1 MSRKVILFEEILVL
15 FLPLFYNSHGYFVP
29 QGSVGFGFNDYFTLT
44 NTTKHTYG
52 QAFDSEPYSITNS
65 TTNITSSFSVN
76 FFFAIVPEHKQQ
88 GSHGMA
94 FVISP
99 TRGFPGASSD
109 QYLGIFNETTNGKTS
124 NNVIAIELD
133 IHKDEEFGDI
143 DDNHVGININGMRSI
158 LSAPAGYYD
167 DKDGNFKNLSLIS
180 RKVMRLSI
188 VYSQP
193 EKQLNVTLFPAELS
207 VPPIKP
213 LLSLNRDLSPYL
225 LEKMYLGFTA
235 STGSVG
241 AIHYMMG
248 WFISGEVE
256 YPRLEFGRLPILPP
270 YPKKPSH
277 RTRTILVICLTVSV
291 IAAFV
296 ASGIGFV
303 FYLRH
308 KNVKEVLEEWEIQY
322 GPHRFAYKELFNATK
337 GFKEKQLLGRGGF
350 GQVYKGTLPGSDAEI
365 AVKRTCH
372 DSRQGMSEFLAEIS
386 TIGRLRHPNL
396 VRLLGY
402 CRHKEDLYLV
412 YDFMPNGSLDKYIN
426 HSNTS
431 ENKEGLTWEQRFK
444 IIKNVAS
451 ALLYLHQEWVQVIIH
466 RDIKPANVLIDHEM
480 NARLGDFGLAKL
492 YDQGFD
498 PETSKVAGTFGYM
511 APEFLRTGRATTST
525 DVYAFGMV
533 MLEVVCGRR
542 LIERRAAENEE
553 VLVDWVLELWEK
565 GEDIL
570 DAVEESIRKEQE
582 RGQLELVLKLG
593 VLCSHQAASIR
604 PAMSAVMR
612 FLNGVSQLPDN
623 LLDVVRDEKSRGWPE
638 QMEMLF
644 DVDLSG
650 TSRFTDSLVSHGR

>member
-1 MSRKVILFEEILVL
+1 
-15 FLPLFYNSHGYFVP
+15 
-29 QGSVGFGFNDYFTLT
+29 
-44 NTTKHTYG
+44 
-52 QAFDSEPYSITNS
+52 
-65 TTNITSSFSVN
+65 
-76 FFFAIVPEHKQQ
+76 
-88 GSHGMA
+88 MA

-99 TRGFPGASSD
+99 TRGLPGASSD
-109 QYLGIFNETTNGKTS
+109 QYLGIFNETTNGKAS

-143 DDNHVGININGMRSI
+143 DDNHVGVNINCMRSVV
-158 LSAPAGYYD
+158 SASAGYYD
-167 DKDGNFKNLSLIS
+167 DKDGKFRNLSLIS
-180 RKVMRLSI
+180 RNVMRLSI

-193 EKQLNVTLFPAELS
+193 DKQLNVTLFPANIS
-207 VPPIKP
+207 VPPRKP
-213 LLSLNRDLSPYL
+213 LLSLSKDLSPYL
-225 LEKMYLGFTA
+225 LEEEMYLGFTA

-241 AIHYMMG
+241 AIHYMTG
-248 WFISGEVE
+248 WFITGEIE
-256 YPRLEFGRLPILPP
+256 FPRLEFGMLPILPP
-270 YPKKPSH
+270 YPKKSSQ
-277 RTRTILVICLTVSV
+277 RTKTILAVCLTVSV
-291 IAAFV
+291 IAAFI
-296 ASGIGFV
+296 ASWFGFV

-308 KNVKEVLEEWEIQY
+308 KKVKEVLEEWEIQY
-322 GPHRFAYKELFNATK
+322 GPHRFAYKELFDATK

-365 AVKRTCH
+365 AVKRTSH

-412 YDFMPNGSLDKYIN
+412 YDFMPNGSLDKYLYYRN
-426 HSNTS
+426 N
-431 ENKEGLTWEQRFK
+431 ENQERLTWEQRFK

-498 PETSKVAGTFGYM
+498 PETSKVAGTLGYI

-525 DVYAFGMV
+525 DVYAFGLV

-542 LIERRAAENEE
+542 LIERRAGEEQE
-553 VLVDWVLELWEK
+553 VLVDWILELWEK
-565 GEDIL
+565 GDDIL
-570 DAVEESIRKEQE
+570 VAVEENIRQEQN

-604 PAMSAVMR
+604 PAMGAVMR
-612 FLNGVSQLPDN
+612 ILNGVSELPDN
-623 LLDVVRDEKSRGWPE
+623 LLDVVRDENLRGWPE
-638 QMEMLF
+638 KPMELLF
-644 DVDLSG
+644 DVNSLG
-650 TSRFTDSLVSHGR
+650 TSTYTHSLVSHGR

>member
-1 MSRKVILFEEILVL
+1 MFLLFEAVLVL
-15 FLPLFYNSHGYFVP
+15 FFHNSHGYFIP
-29 QGSVGFGFNDYFTLT
+29 TGSVGIGYNGYFTLT
-44 NTTKHTYG
+44 NTTKHTHG
-52 QAFDSEPYSITNS
+52 QAFDSNPVTFTNS
-65 TTNITSSFSVN
+65 STNITTSFSIN
-76 FFFAIVPEHKQQ
+76 FFFAIVPEHDQQ

-99 TRGFPGASSD
+99 TRGLPGASSD
-109 QYLGIFNETTNGKTS
+109 QYLGIFNETTNGKAS

-143 DDNHVGININGMRSI
+143 DDNHVGFR
-158 LSAPAGYYD
+158 
-167 DKDGNFKNLSLIS
+167 NLSLIS
-180 RKVMRLSI
+180 RNVMRLSI

-193 EKQLNVTLFPAELS
+193 DKQLNVTLFPANIS
-207 VPPIKP
+207 VPPRKP
-213 LLSLNRDLSPYL
+213 LLSLSKDLSPYL
-225 LEKMYLGFTA
+225 LEEEMYLGFTA

-241 AIHYMMG
+241 AIHYMTG
-248 WFISGEVE
+248 WFITGEIE
-256 YPRLEFGRLPILPP
+256 FPRLEFGMLPILPP
-270 YPKKPSH
+270 YPKKSSQ
-277 RTRTILVICLTVSV
+277 RTKTILAVCLTVSV
-291 IAAFV
+291 IAAFI
-296 ASGIGFV
+296 ASWFGFV

-308 KNVKEVLEEWEIQY
+308 KKVKEVLEEWEIQY
-322 GPHRFAYKELFNATK
+322 GPHRFAYKELFDATK

-350 GQVYKGTLPGSDAEI
+350 GQVYKGALPGSDAEI
-365 AVKRTCH
+365 AVKRTSH

-412 YDFMPNGSLDKYIN
+412 YDFMPNGSLDKYLYYRN
-426 HSNTS
+426 N
-431 ENKEGLTWEQRFK
+431 ENQERLTWEQRFK
-444 IIKNVAS
+444 IIKNVAA

-498 PETSKVAGTFGYM
+498 PETSKVAGTLGYI

-525 DVYAFGMV
+525 DVYAFGLV

-542 LIERRAAENEE
+542 LIERRAGEEQE
-553 VLVDWVLELWEK
+553 VLVDWILELWEK
-565 GEDIL
+565 GDDIL
-570 DAVEESIRKEQE
+570 VAVEENIRQEQN

-604 PAMSAVMR
+604 PAMSTVMR
-612 FLNGVSQLPDN
+612 ILNGVSELPDN
-623 LLDVVRDEKSRGWPE
+623 LLDVVRDENLRGWPE
-638 QMEMLF
+638 KPMELLF
-644 DVDLSG
+644 DVN
-650 TSRFTDSLVSHGR
+650 SL

>member
-1 MSRKVILFEEILVL
+1 MSRELILCQIILVL
-15 FLPLFYNSHGYFVP
+15 FLTLFYNSHGYFVS
-29 QGSVGFGFNDYFTLT
+29 QGSVGIGFNGYFTLT
-44 NTTKHTYG
+44 NTTKHTFG
-52 QAFDSEPYSITNS
+52 QAFDNEHVEIKNSSTGLIT
-65 TTNITSSFSVN
+65 SFSVN
-76 FFFAIVPEHKQQ
+76 FFFAIVPEHNQQ

-99 TRGFPGASSD
+99 TRGLPGASSD
-109 QYLGIFNETTNGKTS
+109 QYLGIFNETNNGKIS

-143 DDNHVGININGMRSI
+143 DDNHVGININGLRSVA
-158 LSAPAGYYD
+158 SASAGYYD
-167 DKDGNFKNLSLIS
+167 DEDGSFIKLSLIS

-188 VYSQP
+188 VYSHSD
-193 EKQLNVTLFPAELS
+193 KQLNVTLFPAEIP
-207 VPPIKP
+207 VPPRKP

-225 LEKMYLGFTA
+225 LEKMYLGFAA

-241 AIHYMMG
+241 AIHYLMG
-248 WFISGEVE
+248 WFVNGVIEN
-256 YPRLEFGRLPILPP
+256 PRLDLGTIPVLPP
-270 YPKKPSH
+270 YPKKSSN
-277 RTRTILVICLTVSV
+277 RTKTVLAVCLTVSV

-296 ASGIGFV
+296 ASWIGFV

-308 KNVKEVLEEWEIQY
+308 KKVKEVLEEWEIQY

-337 GFKEKQLLGRGGF
+337 GFKEKQLLGKGGF

-365 AVKRTCH
+365 AVKRTSH

-402 CRHKEDLYLV
+402 CRHKENLYLV
-412 YDFMPNGSLDKYIN
+412 YDFMPNGSLDKYLN
-426 HSNTS
+426 RN
-431 ENKEGLTWEQRFK
+431 EDQERLTWEQRFK
-444 IIKNVAS
+444 IIKDVAT
-451 ALLYLHQEWVQVIIH
+451 ALLHLHQEWVQVIIH
-466 RDIKPANVLIDHEM
+466 RDIKPANVLIDQEM

-498 PETSKVAGTFGYM
+498 PETSKVAGTLGYI

-525 DVYAFGMV
+525 DVYAFGLV

-542 LIERRAAENEE
+542 LIERRAPKNEE
-553 VLVDWVLELWEK
+553 YLVEWILELWENGK
-565 GEDIL
+565 IF
-570 DAVEESIRKEQE
+570 DAAKESIRQEQN

-612 FLNGVSQLPDN
+612 ILNGVSQLPDN
-623 LLDVVRDEKSRGWPE
+623 LLDIVRAEKIREWPE
-638 QMEMLF
+638 TSMEILL
-644 DVDLSG
+644 DVNSSG
-650 TSRFTDSLVSHGR
+650 TLELTDSFVSHGR

>member
-1 MSRKVILFEEILVL
+1 MSRELILCQIILVL
-15 FLPLFYNSHGYFVP
+15 FLTLFYNSHGYFVS
-29 QGSVGFGFNDYFTLT
+29 QGSVGIGFNGYFTLT
-44 NTTKHTYG
+44 NTTKHTFG
-52 QAFDSEPYSITNS
+52 QAFDSAHVEIKNS
-65 TTNITSSFSVN
+65 STGLIPSFSVN
-76 FFFAIVPEHKQQ
+76 FFFAIVPEHNQQ

-99 TRGFPGASSD
+99 TRGLPGASSD
-109 QYLGIFNETTNGKTS
+109 QYLGIFNETNNGKIS

-143 DDNHVGININGMRSI
+143 DDNHVGININGLRSVA
-158 LSAPAGYYD
+158 SASAGYYD
-167 DKDGNFKNLSLIS
+167 DEDGSFIKLSLIS

-188 VYSQP
+188 VYSHSD
-193 EKQLNVTLFPAELS
+193 KQLNVTLFPAEIP
-207 VPPIKP
+207 VPPRKP

-225 LEKMYLGFTA
+225 LEKMYLGFAA

-241 AIHYMMG
+241 AIHYLMG
-248 WFISGEVE
+248 WFVNGVIE
-256 YPRLEFGRLPILPP
+256 YPRLELGTIPVLPP
-270 YPKKPSH
+270 YPKKSSN
-277 RTRTILVICLTVSV
+277 RTKTVLAVCLTLSV

-296 ASGIGFV
+296 ASWIGFV

-308 KNVKEVLEEWEIQY
+308 KKVKGVLEEWEIQY

-337 GFKEKQLLGRGGF
+337 GFKEKQLLGKGGF

-365 AVKRTCH
+365 AVKRTSH

-402 CRHKEDLYLV
+402 CRHKENLYLV
-412 YDFMPNGSLDKYIN
+412 YDFMPNGSLDKYLN
-426 HSNTS
+426 RN
-431 ENKEGLTWEQRFK
+431 ENQERLTWEQRFK
-444 IIKNVAS
+444 IIKDVAT
-451 ALLYLHQEWVQVIIH
+451 ALLHLHQEWVQVIIH
-466 RDIKPANVLIDHEM
+466 RDIKPANVLIDQEM

-498 PETSKVAGTFGYM
+498 PETSKVAGTFGYI

-525 DVYAFGMV
+525 DAYAFGLV

-542 LIERRAAENEE
+542 LIERRAQENEE
-553 VLVDWVLELWEK
+553 YLVDWILELWENGK
-565 GEDIL
+565 IF
-570 DAVEESIRKEQE
+570 DAAEESIRQE
-582 RGQLELVLKLG
+582 ENRGQLELVLKLG

-612 FLNGVSQLPDN
+612 ILNGVSQLPDN
-623 LLDVVRDEKSRGWPE
+623 LLDIVRAEKIRERPE
-638 QMEMLF
+638 TSMEILL
-644 DVDLSG
+644 DVNS
-650 TSRFTDSLVSHGR
+650 SSSLELTESSFVSHGR